1 MKVLQVIPRFNPSLG
16 GGVDVVYNISKQL
29 ALRGHDVTVATTDY
43 LFDADYARTIED
55 LGVEVIPFKHLF
67 NYCLYIPSPDL
78 KAWCKA
84 HISDFDIVHLNGTR
98 SYQNS
103 VVMNHAVKGGIP
115 IVLQAHGSVM
125 RIVER
130 KGIKWLYDQVWG
142 DKLLTNASAFIAL
155 SHSEAEAHQ
164 RMGVAKAKIHV
175 LPNGVDL
182 EKFKDLPKKGEFRKK
197 YLIKADERV
206 ILYLGRLHKSKGID
220 LLIEAFADLT
230 SQMENVTLV
239 LVGPDGGFKRDL
251 LNLIRNQN
259 ILDKV
264 QFTGLV
270 SEWDK
275 YAAFIDSDVF
285 VTPKFYGFPITF
297 AESCACGLPIVT
309 TDEGDSL
316 DWIDNFAGF
325 SVHYNRTELCNAICR
340 ILQENSVRD
349 LFSKQCR
356 SLVMSQLNWVSITRS
371 LEQIYNCAMSER
383 GTVQ

>member
-43 LFDADYARTIED
+43 LFDVDYARTIED
-55 LGVEVIPFKHLF
+55 LGVEVIPFRHLF

-84 HISDFDIVHLNGTR
+84 HISGFDIVHLNGTR

-115 IVLQAHGSVM
+115 IVLQAHGSIM

-130 KGIKWLYDQVWG
+130 RGIKWLYDQVWG

-164 RMGVAKAKIHV
+164 RMGVAKEKIHV

-182 EKFKDLPKKGEFRKK
+182 EKFKDLPEKGEFREK
-197 YLIKADERV
+197 YSIKADEKV
-206 ILYLGRLHKSKGID
+206 VLYLGRLHKSKGID
-220 LLIEAFADLT
+220 LLVEAFADLAL
-230 SQMENVTLV
+230 QMENVKLV
-239 LVGPDGGFKRDL
+239 LVGPDGGFKGDL
-251 LNLIRNQN
+251 LKRIVDRD

-270 SEWDK
+270 SERDK

-297 AESCACGLPIVT
+297 AEACACGLPIVT
-309 TDEGDSL
+309 TNAGDYL
-316 DWIDNFAGF
+316 DWIDGVAGF
-325 SVHYNRTELCNAICR
+325 STG
-340 ILQENSVRD
+340 NSVTEVSEAMALVLSQDKRVSQFCENCRNLVSQKFNWERICAD
-349 LFSKQCR
+349 LEVIYAGRISGSQC
-356 SLVMSQLNWVSITRS
+356 L
-371 LEQIYNCAMSER
+371 
-383 GTVQ
+383 